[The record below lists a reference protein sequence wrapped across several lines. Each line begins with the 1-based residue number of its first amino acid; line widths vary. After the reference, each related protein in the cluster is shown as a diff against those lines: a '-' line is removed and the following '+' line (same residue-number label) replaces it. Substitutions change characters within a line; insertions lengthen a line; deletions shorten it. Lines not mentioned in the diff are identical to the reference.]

1 MHDSYSLTKTKS
13 FQWKQLRIIMRDFN
27 KSIKPSAEVVAQEKF
42 DRVANIVFNI
52 LGVISGIA
60 IIVLCTRALFGG
72 L

>member
-13 FQWKQLRIIMRDFN
+13 FHWKQLRIIMRDFN

>member
-1 MHDSYSLTKTKS
+1 
-13 FQWKQLRIIMRDFN
+13 MRDFN

-60 IIVLCTRALFGG
+60 IIVLGTRALFGG